1 MAMNGCHTVPLLLPD
16 LLGLRYVGARQ
27 PPLPTSSLLLAQ
39 ATVQEPV
46 VFPCGG
52 CGRDETSLSW
62 GLWVPHSGHHSH
74 EELVCWWPS
83 RAPKSRG
90 MPRYTLHTESAAA

>member
-1 MAMNGCHTVPLLLPD
+1 MAMNRCHTVPLLLPD

-27 PPLPTSSLLLAQ
+27 SPLSTSSLLLAQ

-52 CGRDETSLSW
+52 CGRDETSVLGSL
-62 GLWVPHSGHHSH
+62 GASFRPSLPRRASV
-74 EELVCWWPS
+74 LVAIQGS
-83 RAPKSRG
+83 
-90 MPRYTLHTESAAA
+90 